1 MCSRE
6 FQDGFLCVADRQ
18 CLNSDG
24 GVRGREGS
32 MERGR
37 PLSSSGCSSMDGVG
51 DGGESHL
58 LQRTIPM
65 TQEAQKTATTQYLYE
80 G

>member
-1 MCSRE
+1 
-6 FQDGFLCVADRQ
+6 
-18 CLNSDG
+18 
-24 GVRGREGS
+24 